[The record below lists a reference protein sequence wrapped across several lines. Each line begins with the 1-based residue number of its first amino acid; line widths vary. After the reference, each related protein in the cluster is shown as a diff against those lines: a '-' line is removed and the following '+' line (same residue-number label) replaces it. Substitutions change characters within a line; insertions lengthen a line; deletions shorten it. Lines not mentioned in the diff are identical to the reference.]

1 MNVRSQSITES
12 ELEAGLS
19 GQFRLA
25 DLDKR
30 FKCEFFDAMHNETV
44 ARPGLTGE
52 MAVFAAGVSSGD
64 KAAPDPYGILRYAH
78 NGDSLLG
85 TGLIRRKRRAAELKR
100 PLHAGIISH

>member
-12 ELEAGLS
+12 EVQAGLS

-25 DLDKR
+25 DLDNR
-30 FKCEFFDAMHNETV
+30 LKCVFFDAMHNSAG
-44 ARPGLTGE
+44 ARLGLTGE
-52 MAVFAAGVSSGD
+52 MATLE
-64 KAAPDPYGILRYAH
+64 KAAVDPYGILRYAH

-100 PLHAGIISH
+100 PSHTATSH